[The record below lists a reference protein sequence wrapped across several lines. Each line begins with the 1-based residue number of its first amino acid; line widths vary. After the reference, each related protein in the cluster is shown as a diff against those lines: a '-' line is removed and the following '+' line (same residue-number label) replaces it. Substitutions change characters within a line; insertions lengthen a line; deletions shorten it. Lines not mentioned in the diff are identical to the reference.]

1 MIKAVIF
8 DLDNTLIDFMKMK
21 KLSCESAISAMI
33 DAGLN
38 VNKDKAMKELFS
50 LYDKYG
56 LEEKTIFQKF
66 LKKVAKKIDYEILAG
81 GIVAYRRVRAGF
93 LEPYP
98 HVGEVLFEL
107 KRRGIKL
114 AIVSDAPRLKA
125 WIRLVSMKINHL
137 FDVVVTFEDT
147 KELKP
152 SNKPFEFVF
161 NKLKVRPGECLM
173 VGDRPE
179 RDIKGAKKLGIST
192 CFAKYG
198 NPKAKGSEA
207 DYEVNDIK
215 ELLEIIVTHKN
226 NSGMRVSEANSL
238 TGHCYFCGILFVIK
252 ITK

>member
-21 KLSCESAISAMI
+21 RLSCDAAISAMI

-38 VNKDKAMKELFS
+38 VNKDKAMKELFE

-66 LKKVAKKIDYEILAG
+66 LKKLTKKIDYESLAS

-98 HVGEVLFEL
+98 HVSEVLFEL
-107 KRRGIKL
+107 KRRGIML

-147 KELKP
+147 KEMKP
-152 SNKPFEFVF
+152 STLPFKVAFK
-161 NKLKVRPGECLM
+161 KLKVKASECLM

-179 RDIKGAKKLGIST
+179 RDIKGAKRLGMFT

-198 NPKAKGSEA
+198 NPKARASGA
-207 DYEVNDIK
+207 DYEINDIK
-215 ELLEIIVTHKN
+215 ELLEIV
-226 NSGMRVSEANSL
+226 E
-238 TGHCYFCGILFVIK
+238 
-252 ITK
+252 

>member
-8 DLDNTLIDFMKMK
+8 DLDNTLIDFMTMK
-21 KLSCESAISAMI
+21 RISCDSAISSMI
-33 DAGLN
+33 AAGLN
-38 VNKDKAMKELFS
+38 VSKEKATKELFA

-66 LKKVAKKIDYEILAG
+66 LKKLTKKVDYKILAS

-98 HVGEVLFEL
+98 HVSEVLFEL
-107 KRRGIKL
+107 KQRGIKL

-137 FDVVVTFEDT
+137 FDIVVTFDDT
-147 KELKP
+147 KEMKPSTKPFLVAFKKLRLKP
-152 SNKPFEFVF
+152 
-161 NKLKVRPGECLM
+161 RECLM

-179 RDIKGAKKLGIST
+179 RDIKGAKKLGMIT

-198 NPKAKGSEA
+198 NPKSKSRDA
-207 DYEVNDIK
+207 DYEINDIK
-215 ELLEIIVTHKN
+215 ELLEIV
-226 NSGMRVSEANSL
+226 E
-238 TGHCYFCGILFVIK
+238 
-252 ITK
+252 

>member
-1 MIKAVIF
+1 MIKAAIF
-8 DLDNTLIDFMKMK
+8 DLDNTLIDFMTMK
-21 KLSCESAISAMI
+21 RISCDAAISAMI
-33 DAGLN
+33 GAGLD
-38 VNKDKAMKELFS
+38 VSKEKAMKELFA

-66 LKKVAKKIDYEILAG
+66 LKKITKKIDYEVLAS

-93 LEPYP
+93 LEPYS
-98 HVGEVLFEL
+98 HVSEVLFEL

-147 KELKP
+147 KEFKP
-152 SNKPFEFVF
+152 STKPFEVAFK
-161 NKLKVRPGECLM
+161 KLKLKPHECLM

-179 RDIKGAKKLGIST
+179 RDIKGAKKLGIVT

-198 NPKAKGSEA
+198 NPKAKALGA
-207 DYEVNDIK
+207 DYEINDIK
-215 ELLEIIVTHKN
+215 ELLEIV
-226 NSGMRVSEANSL
+226 E
-238 TGHCYFCGILFVIK
+238 
-252 ITK
+252 